1 MAAPKGNKY
10 TEKWTE
16 QKAKELFDKALVLA
30 KNGATSLID
39 IANELNVYS
48 YVFDYLVSKF
58 KVFEYIKKEI
68 LNNIANNLAK
78 LGLTKEVDTGMAI
91 FLLKARHG
99 YEDKQTVK
107 HEGITEQPKINIKKI
122 TVHKNKK

>member
-10 TEKWTE
+10 TEKWNE

-30 KNGATSLID
+30 KNGATSLVR
-39 IANELNVYS
+39 IAIELNTYDD
-48 YVFDYLVSKF
+48 VFDYLADKF
-58 KVFEYIKKEI
+58 EVFRPVKNMLLKI
-68 LNNIANNLAK
+68 IANNLFER
-78 LGLTKEVDTGMAI
+78 GLNNEVNTGMAI
-91 FLLKARHG
+91 FGLKANHG
-99 YEDKQTVK
+99 WEDKQTVK